1 MKRFLV
7 LAVGAALI
15 AAGSA
20 LAADTPAAPAAS
32 AKKEAPKADPSKG
45 QTIANQVCIAC
56 HSADGNSVAPANP
69 KIAGQFTEYLHKQLV
84 NFKAQD
90 GKKAERENPVMAAIV
105 APLSPDDLKNLAAF
119 YSTQKLKPAAAKDK
133 TLASA
138 GQKLWRGGNAATGVP
153 ACAGCHGPD
162 GSGIPA
168 QYPRIAGQ
176 FSEYIEAQL
185 KLFQGGQRANDP
197 NGMMRGVAARMT
209 EKEMKAVAEYAA
221 GLR

>member
-1 MKRFLV
+1 MNRFV
-7 LAVGAALI
+7 
-15 AAGSA
+15 A
-20 LAADTPAAPAAS
+20 LAAGAAFAAAGAAFAADAPA
-32 AKKEAPKADPSKG
+32 KPEAAKADPAKG
-45 QTIANQVCIAC
+45 QAIATQVCVAC
-56 HSADGNSVAPANP
+56 HSADGNSAAPANP
-69 KIAGQFTEYLHKQLV
+69 KIAGQFPEYLHKQLL
-84 NFKAQD
+84 NFKPQA
-90 GKKAERENPVMAAIV
+90 GKKAERENAVMSGMV
-105 APLSPDDLKNLAAF
+105 ANLSPDDMKNLAA
-119 YSTQKLKPAAAKDK
+119 YYASQKLKPAAAKDK
-133 TLASA
+133 TLAAA

-176 FSEYIEAQL
+176 YAEYIEAQL
-185 KLFQGGQRANDP
+185 KLFQTGQRANDA